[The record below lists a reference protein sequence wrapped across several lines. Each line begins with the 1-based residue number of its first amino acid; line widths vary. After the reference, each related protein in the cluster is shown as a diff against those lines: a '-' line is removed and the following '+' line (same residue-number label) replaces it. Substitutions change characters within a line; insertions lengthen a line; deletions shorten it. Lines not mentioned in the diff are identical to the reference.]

1 MIATRRDN
9 ELTRYSYRI
18 TRYRCANQTKHM
30 RETWELG
37 IGNTE
42 TLNDVAHNG
51 TCENIWQIMLLG
63 NTPLVNQILIIL
75 DNS

>member
-1 MIATRRDN
+1 MCK
-9 ELTRYSYRI
+9 S
-18 TRYRCANQTKHM
+18 NQTH
-30 RETWELG
+30 EGNLG

-51 TCENIWQIMLLG
+51 TCENIWQIMLLE